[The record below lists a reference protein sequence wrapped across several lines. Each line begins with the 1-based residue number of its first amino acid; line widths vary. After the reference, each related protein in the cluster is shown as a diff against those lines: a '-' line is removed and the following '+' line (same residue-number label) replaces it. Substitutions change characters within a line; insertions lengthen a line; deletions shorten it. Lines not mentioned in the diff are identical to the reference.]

1 MATITTV
8 SHGSYQ
14 NTPRRSYFTTSNYD
28 GQFFGLYSNLNT
40 TTYQTTYYLSNV
52 QGASA
57 AVCNSNAYL
66 RETGK
71 KIYPGQFQGI
81 DSYYVSV
88 FDDRTHLTGYINPNN
103 ALFLPLNTDK
113 PLNILNESSTTGTSD
128 DVNEGNYGPPVN
140 TKGTINSVGYISTQ
154 SYLHTNSFI
163 LADSYISS
171 MSSINAGVNINVG
184 SNLNVV
190 STINAGGNLNVA
202 GNVSTQHVYLDK
214 TTTNLKTVGN
224 VTMSN
229 GPGSSGVSTV
239 ATVTNVGCTTN
250 SYIFLTN
257 TALINPGSVYCV
269 STITTGSFKIV
280 SNTTNDTSLI
290 NWLIV
295 N

>member
-163 LADSYISS
+163 LANSYISS
-171 MSSINAGVNINVG
+171 MSSINAGINVNAG
-184 SNLNVV
+184 SNVNVV
-190 STINAGGNLNVA
+190 STINAGGNTNVA
-202 GNVSTQHVYLDK
+202 GNVSTQHLYLDK
-214 TTTNLKTVGN
+214 DTANLRTVGN
-224 VTMSN
+224 VSMSA
-229 GPGSSGVSTV
+229 GTDVGAFRKLV
-239 ATVTNVGCTTN
+239 VTGVGCTVN
-250 SYIFLTN
+250 SSVFLTN
-257 TALINPGSVYCV
+257 TSINSAGAVYSVEDLGPN
-269 STITTGSFKIV
+269 TFTIV
-280 SNTTNDTSLI
+280 SSSDTDASSV
-290 NWLIV
+290 NWLVI